1 MIFTILITFF
11 LIFVT
16 TYFINKRLKFNKI
29 QKEMYS
35 KLLSISPELQKTISD
50 FKKRPTTITFNF
62 HKLIKENPS
71 FQKLKCKWNSKEYF
85 IENQKYISFE
95 VSNLSVQNYVT
106 PLKISLLNEKYEKE
120 FLINVY
126 SHQNNI
132 YTIFTDDDNNSDIQK
147 FSLECI
153 YYSKFENSL
162 PKYIQV
168 KNNEIKKSIKI
179 EENFEINNRRRY
191 TIINI
196 NCKTCVYII
205 NYCSDLNID
214 CFNSIF
220 DDNNNNNIFLNVII
234 INKKK
239 YACLFLNKQKKK
251 IYQLSEKEKK
261 IFIKFKEEIINKFII
276 PNINKDIDYL
286 ESIESNFY
294 DNLLDFAKTYK
305 INEDKKSNFDESKI
319 SFSDKLNSEFKGIE
333 LILKK
338 YFESPFS
345 KRFKDEIKEKDYEST
360 IELIYIYIG
369 IFNNNSF
376 YSLLKFEKLKR
387 EIEKQF
393 LKDKNKVFSLK
404 DKIKILFNLRS
415 YIMKN
420 NSNEASYELVKLI
433 DLPYYSPY
441 FSSKLFYRNIIEN
454 LKLNSKLS
462 LFYLQLNSG
471 SDFEYNT
478 NKYIYKILMIPLFLI
493 KEHILFNEQNYFF
506 RYFLNDGKYAYTD
519 SYTGIY
525 SFNEFE
531 LFQTLKPI
539 STDENDDKTVKINF
553 VYFHEGGHKKFNG
566 NNKMELSP
574 KYFINNDLEVV
585 GNKDMNTD
593 EFIGESGEVVDYY
606 IFNNNKEK
614 INRILK
620 LKRGLKELK
629 NVNLYTSESLNELND
644 KINRIINSAKY
655 SKGVTFLKK
664 EELFCKDGVDYTR
677 EKKKSRKYYDYGMY
691 SFH

>member
-35 KLLSISPELQKTISD
+35 KLLSISPQLQKTISD
-50 FKKRPTTITFNF
+50 FKNRPTTITFNF

-95 VSNLSVQNYVT
+95 VSNLSGQNYVT

-168 KNNEIKKSIKI
+168 KNNEIKKNIKI

-196 NCKTCVYII
+196 NCKICVCII

>member
-1 MIFTILITFF
+1 MIFTALITFF
-11 LIFVT
+11 LIIVT

-35 KLLSISPELQKTISD
+35 KLLSISPKLQKTISD
-50 FKKRPTTITFNF
+50 FKKRRTTITFNF
-62 HKLIKENPS
+62 HKLIKENSS

-95 VSNLSVQNYVT
+95 VSNLSGQNYVT

-132 YTIFTDDDNNSDIQK
+132 YTIFTDDENNSDIQK

-153 YYSKFENSL
+153 YYSKSENSL
-162 PKYIQV
+162 PKFIQV
-168 KNNEIKKSIKI
+168 KNNETEKNIKI

-196 NCKTCVYII
+196 NCQTCVDVI

-214 CFNSIF
+214 CFNAVF
-220 DDNNNNNIFLNVII
+220 DDKNNNNIFLNVRITK
-234 INKKK
+234 KKK
-239 YACLFLNKQKKK
+239 YACLFLNKERKE
-251 IYQLSEKEKK
+251 IYQLTEKQKK

-276 PNINKDIDYL
+276 PNVNKDIDYL
-286 ESIESNFY
+286 ESIESNFC
-294 DNLLDFAKTYK
+294 DGLLDFAITNK
-305 INEDKKSNFDESKI
+305 INEDKISDFDEQKI
-319 SFSDKLNSEFKGIE
+319 SFCDKFNSEFKDIE
-333 LILKK
+333 LILKR
-338 YFESPFS
+338 YFETPFS
-345 KRFKDEIKEKDYEST
+345 ERFKDEIKEKDYEST

-369 IFNNNSF
+369 VFNKNPF
-376 YSLLKFEKLKR
+376 YSLLHFEKLKR

-420 NSNEASYELVKLI
+420 RINEASYELVKLI

-462 LFYLQLNSG
+462 LIYLQLNSG
-471 SDFEYNT
+471 SDFDYNT
-478 NKYIYKILMIPLFLI
+478 NKDIYKILMIPLFLI

-506 RYFLNDGKYAYTD
+506 RYFLQDGKYAYTD

-539 STDENDDKTVKINF
+539 STDENDDKAVKINF
-553 VYFHEGGHKKFNG
+553 VYFHERGHKKFNG
-566 NNKMELSP
+566 NNKMESSP

-585 GNKDMNTD
+585 GNKDMKTD
-593 EFIGESGEVVDYY
+593 EFIGESEEVVDYY
-606 IFNNNKEK
+606 ICNNNKEK
-614 INRILK
+614 INIILK

-629 NVNLYTSESLNELND
+629 NVDLYISESLNELND
-644 KINRIINSAKY
+644 KINKIINSAKY
-655 SKGVTFLKK
+655 FKGVTFLKK
-664 EELFCKDGVDYTR
+664 DHIT
-677 EKKKSRKYYDYGMY
+677 EKNKSRKYYDYGIY
-691 SFH
+691 SLP